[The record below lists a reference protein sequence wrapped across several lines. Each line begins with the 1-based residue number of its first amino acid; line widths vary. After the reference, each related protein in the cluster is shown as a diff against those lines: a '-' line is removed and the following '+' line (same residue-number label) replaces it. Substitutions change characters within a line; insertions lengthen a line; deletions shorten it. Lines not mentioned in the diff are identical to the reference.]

1 MNNLLS
7 PNYPEGRNLFKGKNI
22 LLTAAAG
29 SGIGFS
35 SAKRF
40 LEEGANVFISDVH
53 EARLDEAIKN
63 LKSQV
68 IEEVTGKS
76 ESFIRKCSDPDLD
89 QQLDHKDAVKIDKA
103 CVERG
108 LTPYLLRAHEYIILK
123 ELKNTKANPEDLS
136 DLLIKFTILHGQLMD
151 VINSAKNPDGHKGEN
166 ISSVEKKGIFETF
179 EALEHK
185 ILKIKTTT
193 ENS

>member
-1 MNNLLS
+1 MAKIREISSIERGLS
-7 PNYPEGRNLFKGKNI
+7 
-22 LLTAAAG
+22 
-29 SGIGFS
+29 
-35 SAKRF
+35 
-40 LEEGANVFISDVH
+40 
-53 EARLDEAIKN
+53 EAIKN

-123 ELKNTKANPEDLS
+123 ELKSTKANPEDLS

-151 VINSAKNPDGHKGEN
+151 VINSAKNPSGHKGEN
-166 ISSVEKKGIFETF
+166 ISSVEKKEIFESF
-179 EALEHK
+179 EALESK
-185 ILKIKTTT
+185 ILKIKTTI

>member
-1 MNNLLS
+1 MAKLREIS
-7 PNYPEGRNLFKGKNI
+7 SIEHG
-22 LLTAAAG
+22 LT
-29 SGIGFS
+29 
-35 SAKRF
+35 
-40 LEEGANVFISDVH
+40 
-53 EARLDEAIKN
+53 EAIKN

-76 ESFIRKCSDPDLD
+76 ESFLRKCSDPDLD

-123 ELKNTKANPEDLS
+123 EIKNTKANQQDLN

-151 VINSAKNPDGHKGEN
+151 VINSAKNPEGHKGET
-166 ISSVEKKGIFETF
+166 ISAVEKKEIFAAF
-179 EALEHK
+179 EALENK
-185 ILKIKTTT
+185 ILKIKTTI